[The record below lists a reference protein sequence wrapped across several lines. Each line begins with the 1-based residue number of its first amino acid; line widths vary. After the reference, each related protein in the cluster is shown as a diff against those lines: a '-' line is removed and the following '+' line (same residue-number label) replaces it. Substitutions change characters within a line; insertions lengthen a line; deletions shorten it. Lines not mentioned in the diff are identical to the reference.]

1 MDRHYFDWAATARP
15 AGILSPPRPFGNPSS
30 RHLEGRLARDALED
44 ARSRCAKV
52 LGVQPKELYFTS
64 GGTEANAIPL
74 HSLLL
79 RNSLRNGSSAALL
92 VTAVEH
98 PSVRENARMLERLG
112 LALGYIGVER
122 DGRVTERTLL
132 AALAKTPGPRFAAI
146 MGVNNE
152 TGAVM
157 DLPTLVRA
165 IRSRGGAPI
174 HIHSDLVQA
183 LGKLP
188 LDIGGWG
195 LDSASF
201 SAHKIGGPR
210 GVGLLWL
217 RRTRGSQTMEVLSL
231 GGGQEGGIRPGTE
244 NTVGACALVDCMER
258 FAAPQ
263 AVAADVCAARE
274 RWKLL
279 IRALRSMDRCTLIPD
294 DRQDDD
300 GRFSPWILQA
310 GFRGIPGEVMAR
322 ALDDAGFAVSTGSA
336 CSARSPKRPV
346 LEAMGIGG
354 GLALEGIRISQGR
367 TTSIE
372 EIELLIAAIAHIL
385 EALSCIS

>member
-1 MDRHYFDWAATARP
+1 MDRHYFDWAATAP
-15 AGILSPPRPFGNPSS
+15 PVDLHSPNSASPPPFGNASS

-52 LGVQPKELYFTS
+52 LGVPPRELYFTS

-79 RNSLRNGSSAALL
+79 RNSARNAPALL
-92 VTAVEH
+92 ITAVEH
-98 PSVRENARMLERLG
+98 PSVQENARVLERLG
-112 LALGYIGVER
+112 LRVGHIGVEQ
-122 DGRVTERTLL
+122 DGRVTECTFL
-132 AALAKTPGPRFAAI
+132 AALEKAPSARFAAI

-157 DLPTLVRA
+157 DLCALVRT
-165 IRSRGGAPI
+165 IRSRRGAPI

-183 LGKLP
+183 LGKLR
-188 LDIGGWG
+188 LDINGWG

-210 GVGLLWL
+210 GMGLLWL
-217 RRTRGSQTMEVLSL
+217 RRTGDSQPLEALSL

-244 NTVGACALVDCMER
+244 NTAGACALADCMER

-263 AVAADVCAARE
+263 TVAAEVCAAQE

-279 IRALRSMDRCTLIPD
+279 IRALRTMDRCTLIPE
-294 DRQDDD
+294 DRRDDD
-300 GRFSPWILQA
+300 ERFSPWILQA

-346 LEAMGIGG
+346 LEAMGIRGDRS
-354 GLALEGIRISQGR
+354 LEGIRISQGW
-367 TTSIE
+367 TTSME

-385 EALSCIS
+385 EVL